1 VLLSSV
7 RAGASRVETCDACR
21 GYIKTIVT
29 HDPVPPDLLAVADLE
44 TLPLDFLA
52 RARGYERYPDLPPK
66 DIIRR

>member
-1 VLLSSV
+1 LSSV

-29 HDPVPPDLLAVADLE
+29 HDPVPPDLLAAVDLE